1 MSIDIYRRADGS
13 GELQLDGVLET
24 EESWWMSDGT
34 VVAREFRRALK
45 ACKDVTVYINSPGG
59 DVMAGAEIYTALREH
74 SQSGRGHVTVKI
86 SGIAASAASVV
97 AMAGDTIL
105 MSPVAYMMIHNPWSI
120 AQGDART
127 MRQTA
132 DVLDTVAEGLIAA
145 YQLRTGKSRD
155 EITAMLDAET
165 YMSAQECVDE
175 GFADG
180 ILYQDGTIGSDDTH
194 KATKAR
200 MTSKAYGAQAVCAL
214 IRDHRPAPEEPEA
227 PDDTA
232 WREEIAARAAA
243 VQAASAA
250 LAALA

>member
-24 EESWWMSDGT
+24 EESWWGDDGT
-34 VVAREFRRALK
+34 
-45 ACKDVTVYINSPGG
+45 
-59 DVMAGAEIYTALREH
+59 VMAGAEIYTALREH

-120 AQGDART
+120 AQGDAQT
-127 MRQTA
+127 MRHTA

-200 MTSKAYGAQAVCAL
+200 MTSKAYGAQAICAL
-214 IRDHRPAPEEPEA
+214 IRDHHPAPEEPEA

-243 VQAASAA
+243 TAAAA
-250 LAALA
+250 AAMIG

>member
-1 MSIDIYRRADGS
+1 MIDIRKRADGS

-24 EESWWMSDGT
+24 EESWWNSDGT
-34 VVAREFRRALK
+34 VVARDFRRALST
-45 ACKDVTVYINSPGG
+45 CKDVTVYINSPGG
-59 DVMAGAEIYTALREH
+59 DVMAGSEIYTALREH
-74 SQSGRGHVTVKI
+74 STSGRGKITVKV

-105 MSPVAYMMIHNPWSI
+105 MSPVAYMMIHNPWSF

-180 ILYQDGTIGSDDTH
+180 ILYADGQTTGDDTH

-200 MTSKAYGAQAVCAL
+200 MTSKAYGRQAVCAL
-214 IRDHRPAPEEPEA
+214 IRDHSPAPEEPEA

-243 VQAASAA
+243 TAAAA
-250 LAALA
+250 AAMIG